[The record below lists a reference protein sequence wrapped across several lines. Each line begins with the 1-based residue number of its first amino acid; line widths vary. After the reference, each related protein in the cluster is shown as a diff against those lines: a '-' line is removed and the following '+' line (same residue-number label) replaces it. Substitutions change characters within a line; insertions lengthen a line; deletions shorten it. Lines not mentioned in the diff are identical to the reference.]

1 VVVVVVMV
9 VMVVVMVVLV
19 LVLNSPDKH
28 REGEALQSKESSK
41 LH

>member
-1 VVVVVVMV
+1 MVVVVVVVMV
-9 VMVVVMVVLV
+9 VVMVLV